1 MVKSIF
7 ALKNEISTWEKNMQQ
22 TFSQCASLVGGETNF
37 VFCFF
42 CNNSSTI
49 SRCVLKRWVM
59 LQIVIV
65 YMFFGYFT
73 YLLHNNMA
81 VIASQI
87 VQDNWFLD
95 FINLSSEVTDIT
107 MLMRWPPVLS
117 CGVAAVL
124 TLFYNFFVWS
134 TANVTFSCL
143 LEFVFIFIRHFQW
156 FIKVPSCCFFAAINF
171 FFSCHEFIDSIFS
184 SVYLNWLPV
193 LVITTTDYFVTIFT
207 VCMFL
212 ICFSVWFIIVCC
224 LVQMC
229 ESFLLLFQNLHR
241 WWNVLVIVCE
251 NDWISVHYC
260 LYQVVIT

>member
-1 MVKSIF
+1 
-7 ALKNEISTWEKNMQQ
+7 
-22 TFSQCASLVGGETNF
+22 
-37 VFCFF
+37 
-42 CNNSSTI
+42 
-49 SRCVLKRWVM
+49 
-59 LQIVIV
+59 
-65 YMFFGYFT
+65 
-73 YLLHNNMA
+73 MA

-124 TLFYNFFVWS
+124 TLFYNFFCMIYCKCDILLPAWICVYLHQ
-134 TANVTFSCL
+134 TFSMVYLSAL
-143 LEFVFIFIRHFQW
+143 LLFF
-156 FIKVPSCCFFAAINF
+156 FFAVINL
-171 FFSCHEFIDSIFS
+171 FSCHEFIDSIFS

-193 LVITTTDYFVTIFT
+193 LVITTTNYFVTIST

>member
-1 MVKSIF
+1 MVKSIS
-7 ALKNEISTWEKNMQQ
+7 ALKNEISTCEKNMQQ
-22 TFSQCASLVGGETNF
+22 TLSQCASLVGGETNF

-42 CNNSSTI
+42 CNNSSTV

-65 YMFFGYFT
+65 CRFFGYFT
-73 YLLHNNMA
+73 NLLHNNMA

-117 CGVAAVL
+117 CDVAAVL
-124 TLFYNFFVWS
+124 TLFYNFFCMIYRHS
-134 TANVTFSCL
+134 LACL
-143 LEFVFIFIRHFQW
+143 NLCLSSSDIFNGLF
-156 FIKVPSCCFFAAINF
+156 KCPLAVFFAAIN

-193 LVITTTDYFVTIFT
+193 LVITTTDYFVTIST

>member
-1 MVKSIF
+1 MI
-7 ALKNEISTWEKNMQQ
+7 LSTFHQKWLI
-22 TFSQCASLVGGETNF
+22 SQCWWGDPLYFLVVWQRSLL
-37 VFCFF
+37 CF
-42 CNNSSTI
+42 I
-49 SRCVLKRWVM
+49 
-59 LQIVIV
+59 I
-65 YMFFGYFT
+65 
-73 YLLHNNMA
+73 
-81 VIASQI
+81 
-87 VQDNWFLD
+87 FLYD
-95 FINLSSEVTDIT
+95 L
-107 MLMRWPPVLS
+107 P
-117 CGVAAVL
+117 
-124 TLFYNFFVWS
+124 
-134 TANVTFSCL
+134 TFSCL

-171 FFSCHEFIDSIFS
+171 FFHEFIDSIFS

-193 LVITTTDYFVTIFT
+193 LVITTTNYFVTIST